1 MDVEFKVEGLDAVY
15 SKFKNMP
22 DKIEKNMNNMM
33 EASLLILHENVLPYP
48 PQRENMVRPY
58 IRKGSGGL
66 AGSLGSTMSGGKGGK
81 PTVYSVTK
89 TGVGFEGAFGTN
101 LNYAKYVIGEST
113 ATSKGQAWMHKGWW
127 WTIGMVLQRSRGK
140 IVSLWEKF
148 VDKSLK

>member
-22 DKIEKNMNNMM
+22 DKIEKNMNKAMH
-33 EASLLILHENVLPYP
+33 ASLLVLHENMLPYP

-66 AGSLGSTMSGGKGGK
+66 AGSLGSTMSGGKGGT

-89 TGVGFEGAFGTN
+89 TGLGTEGAIGTN
-101 LNYAKYVIGEST
+101 LSYAKYVIGEKT
-113 ATSKGQAWMHKGWW
+113 ATSRGQAWMHKGWW
-127 WTIGMVLQRSRGK
+127 WTMRTIK
-140 IVSLWEKF
+140 
-148 VDKSLK
+148 DKSIEKIKKLWLEFVRVVLK

>member
-22 DKIEKNMNNMM
+22 DKIEKNMNKAMH
-33 EASLLILHENVLPYP
+33 ASLLVLHENMLPYP

-66 AGSLGSTMSGGKGGK
+66 AGSLGSTMSGGRAGT

-89 TGVGFEGAFGTN
+89 TGLGTEGAIGTN
-101 LNYAKYVIGEST
+101 LSYAQYVIGEKT
-113 ATSKGQAWMHKGWW
+113 ATSRGQAWMHKGWW
-127 WTIGMVLQRSRGK
+127 WTIGMVLQRARTK
-140 IVSLWEKF
+140 LDKLWKDF
-148 VDKSLK
+148 VDTALK